1 MMTLKAGRS
10 RVLIIA
16 LLFLVTCLTGVALLV
31 TQPVWAVHHAP
42 AAQAV
47 DPERLRKHVTVLS
60 ETFAP
65 RDYTHV
71 ENLDRA
77 AAYIHEQFRLAGGAV
92 SEQAFVVDSQHYRN
106 VIARFG
112 KNAGSKDAERIVVGA
127 HYDVCG
133 PYPGA
138 DDNASGI
145 AGLIELAYL
154 LGKQELQTPVEL
166 VAYTLEEPPFFRTGQ
181 MGSAVHAESL
191 VEEHAKL
198 RAMLCLEMI
207 GYFSDQPDSQEY
219 PLAEL
224 KALYPNKGNFIALVG
239 TMQEIGLLRRV
250 KRAMMAT
257 NDLPLRSI
265 NAPRNLVGVDFSDHL
280 NYWNRDF
287 PALMITDT
295 AFYRNKRY
303 HHPEDVLNTLDFN
316 RMAKVVQQVYAAV
329 IELER

>member
-1 MMTLKAGRS
+1 MPKARRT
-10 RVLIIA
+10 RVLLIT
-16 LLFLVTCLTGVALLV
+16 LLLV
-31 TQPVWAVHHAP
+31 ASIAAAIAALITQPMWAGPKASALP
-42 AAQAV
+42 TV
-47 DPERLRKHVTVLS
+47 DPERLRRHVTALS
-60 ETFAP
+60 VTFAP

-77 AAYIHEQFRLAGGAV
+77 GAYIREQFRQAGGEI

-106 VIARFG
+106 IIARFG
-112 KNAGSKDAERIVVGA
+112 PESAERTVVGA

-154 LGKQELQTPVEL
+154 LGKQKPQTRVEL
-166 VAYTLEEPPFFRTGQ
+166 VAYTLEEPPFFRTEQ

-191 VEEHAKL
+191 REANAKL

-207 GYFSDQPDSQEY
+207 GYFSDEPNSQEY
-219 PLAEL
+219 PLAGL

-239 TMQEIGLLRRV
+239 TLDEIALLRRV
-250 KRAMMAT
+250 KRAMIAAS
-257 NDLPLRSI
+257 DLPLRSI
-265 NAPRNLVGVDFSDHL
+265 NAPRSLEGVDFSDHL

-303 HHPEDVLNTLDFN
+303 HHPEDVLDTLDFN
-316 RMAKVVQQVYAAV
+316 RMAKVVQQVDAAV
-329 IELER
+329 IELAR